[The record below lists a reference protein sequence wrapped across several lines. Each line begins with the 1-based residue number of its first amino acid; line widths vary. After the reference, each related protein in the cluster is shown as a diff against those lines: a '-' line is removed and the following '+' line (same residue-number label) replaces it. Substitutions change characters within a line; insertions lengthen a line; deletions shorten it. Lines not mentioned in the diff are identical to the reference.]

1 MRCAFEKCRAVLVE
15 QIDRLGRVTYTCPS
29 CARREAGICAGCP
42 APIDGKA
49 KSAKWCARCRVLQ
62 HRTYC
67 EKYRK
72 RDVKTYNKNAARRA
86 RERRAQVKATQPQ
99 RPWREIVEVRTASRN
114 RNLTPAQRSEIAKK
128 ACAARWRRY
137 YQRQMLAK
145 MRDQST
151 NHPTLSSEASHNA

>member
-1 MRCAFEKCRAVLVE
+1 MRCERQKCRAVLVE
-15 QIDRLGRVTYTCPS
+15 QIDRLGRVTYTCPG

-62 HRTYC
+62 HRRYC
-67 EKYRK
+67 EAYRNRNLK
-72 RDVKTYNKNAARRA
+72 AYNKNAARRA
-86 RERRAQVKATQPQ
+86 RARRAKVKAMQPG
-99 RPWREIVEVRTASRN
+99 PSWSEVVAQRTASRN

-128 ACAARWRRY
+128 ACAERWRRY

-145 MRDQST
+145 MRKEST
-151 NHPTLSSEASHNA
+151 TLSSEVSHNA

>member
-1 MRCAFEKCRAVLVE
+1 MRCEYQKCRAVLVE
-15 QIDRLGRVTYTCPS
+15 QIDRLGRVTYTCPG

-42 APIDGKA
+42 NPIAGKA
-49 KSAKWCARCRVLQ
+49 KCAKWCARCRVLQ

-72 RDVKTYNKNAARRA
+72 RDLAAYNKNAARRA
-86 RERRAQVKATQPQ
+86 RERRAKEKATQPQ

-114 RNLTPAQRSEIAKK
+114 ANLTPAQRSAIARE
-128 ACAARWRRY
+128 ASQARWRRY

-145 MRDQST
+145 MRQTST
-151 NHPTLSSEASHNA
+151 TLSSEASRDA

>member
-1 MRCAFEKCRAVLVE
+1 MRCEYQKCRAVLVE
-15 QIDRLGRVTYTCPS
+15 RIDRLGRVRYTCPG
-29 CARREAGICAGCP
+29 CTRREAGICAGCP

-72 RDVKTYNKNAARRA
+72 RDLAAYNKNAARRA
-86 RERRAQVKATQPQ
+86 RERRAKEKATQPQ

-114 RNLTPAQRSEIAKK
+114 ANLTPAQRSAIARE
-128 ACAARWRRY
+128 ASQARWRRY

-145 MRDQST
+145 MRQTST
-151 NHPTLSSEASHNA
+151 TLSSEASRDA